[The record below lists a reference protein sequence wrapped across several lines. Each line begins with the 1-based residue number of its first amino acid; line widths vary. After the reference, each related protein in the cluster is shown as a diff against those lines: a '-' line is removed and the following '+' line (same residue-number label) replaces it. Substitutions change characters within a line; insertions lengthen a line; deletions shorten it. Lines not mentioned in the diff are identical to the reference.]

1 MHYNKTE
8 QIIMK
13 NIDKVMEEISI
24 INKKIIKYEKMIKVQ
39 KNINLKIID
48 TILLSN
54 KERKK
59 KKLEKL
65 RDFIHT
71 KT

>member
-1 MHYNKTE
+1 MYYNKTE

-39 KNINLKIID
+39 KNINKVLDK
-48 TILLSN
+48 
-54 KERKK
+54 
-59 KKLEKL
+59 
-65 RDFIHT
+65 
-71 KT
+71 

>member
-1 MHYNKTE
+1 MYYNKTE

-54 KERKK
+54 KERKIK
-59 KKLEKL
+59 DLEKL

>member
-1 MHYNKTE
+1 
-8 QIIMK
+8 MK

-54 KERKK
+54 KERKIK
-59 KKLEKL
+59 DLEKL

>member
-1 MHYNKTE
+1 MYCNKTE

-54 KERKK
+54 KERKIK
-59 KKLEKL
+59 DLEKL

>member
-1 MHYNKTE
+1 MYYNKTE

-24 INKKIIKYEKMIKVQ
+24 TNKKIIKYEKMIKVQ

-54 KERKK
+54 KERKMK
-59 KKLEKL
+59 DLEKL